1 MQRLVNKK
9 LYNIVG
15 KLQVSQL
22 SWNRIREGRMT
33 DEAVKLD
40 QFSKDHVQVFSVV
53 NEILLK
59 DSDPGII

>member
-1 MQRLVNKK
+1 M
-9 LYNIVG
+9 LYNIVE

-40 QFSKDHVQVFSVV
+40 QFSKDHV
-53 NEILLK
+53 
-59 DSDPGII
+59 